1 MGWKRMKKKR
11 IISCI
16 CVVLASLMIVSCGSR
31 KSTYTSSIDEEVLK
45 RIDTFI
51 KEQKESFLVWSDNSE
66 LFENVNI
73 IEREFD
79 TTQAPDSLGNYP
91 IKKEIVTEKE
101 SNKKNNIEGNI
112 QESEDKETS
121 IVDNTENSKHQD
133 TNIIDE
139 KHESK
144 TPTYLFWGGVMI
156 FILLI
161 LFFLKR
167 LGLFKSK

>member
-1 MGWKRMKKKR
+1 MRKRK
-11 IISCI
+11 IISI
-16 CVVLASLMIVSCGSR
+16 VCVILASIMMSCGSR
-31 KSTYTSSIDEEVLK
+31 KHAYNSSIDEELLR

-51 KEQKESFLVWSDNSE
+51 KEQRKSFFVWADNSE
-66 LFENVNI
+66 LFENVKI

-79 TTQAPDSLGNYP
+79 TTQSPDSLGNYP

-133 TNIIDE
+133 VNIIDE

-144 TPTYLFWGGVMI
+144 TLAYLFWGAVMV
-156 FILLI
+156 FILI
-161 LFFLKR
+161 MFFLLNR
-167 LGLFKSK
+167 LGVFKFNS